1 MITRN
6 LLIGIVAATLMSAPA
21 LAAPPAASTPQSTV
35 SAPATTHAAAK
46 AAKPAHA
53 KHAKLY
59 RAAQTKLKG
68 MNLYS
73 GPVDGR
79 RSATFVKSVESFQR
93 DHELKATGQLD
104 SKTRKALGV

>member
-6 LLIGIVAATLMSAPA
+6 LLIGIAAATLMSAPA
-21 LAAPPAASTPQSTV
+21 LAAPPAASTTPSTV
-35 SAPATTHAAAK
+35 SAPATTHTAK
-46 AAKPAHA
+46 AAKPAHV
-53 KHAKLY
+53 KNAKLN
-59 RAAQTKLKG
+59 RAAQTRLKG

-93 DHELKATGQLD
+93 DHEIKATGHLD
-104 SKTRKALGV
+104 AKTRKALGV